1 MRIVGRELD
10 YVAMSDF
17 KDLTSFQLNEMV
29 GIHYPA
35 MIANSYHVT
44 QKWRPWIM
52 NDIFAKFM
60 RRHIGRSIYSIS
72 VLRLEEEEKILGV
85 EDKKIP
91 PTGKTQ
97 KISSDW

>member
-29 GIHYPA
+29 GIHFPA

-44 QKWRPWIM
+44 QKWRPWTM

-60 RRHIGRSIYSIS
+60 RRHIGRSIHEMVENNIYSIS
-72 VLRLEEEEKILGV
+72 VLRLEEEEK
-85 EDKKIP
+85 
-91 PTGKTQ
+91 
-97 KISSDW
+97 SSE

>member
-1 MRIVGRELD
+1 
-10 YVAMSDF
+10 
-17 KDLTSFQLNEMV
+17 
-29 GIHYPA
+29 
-35 MIANSYHVT
+35 MIANSYHVI
-44 QKWRPWIM
+44 QKWRPWTM

-60 RRHIGRSIYSIS
+60 RRHIGRSIHEMVENNIYSIS
-72 VLRLEEEEKILGV
+72 ALRLEEEEKILGV

>member
-10 YVAMSDF
+10 SVAMSDF
-17 KDLTSFQLNEMV
+17 NDLSSFQLNEMV
-29 GIHYPA
+29 GIHFPA

-60 RRHIGRSIYSIS
+60 RRHIGRSIHEMVENNIYPIS
-72 VLRLEEEEKILGV
+72 VLRLEEEE
-85 EDKKIP
+85 
-91 PTGKTQ
+91 
-97 KISSDW
+97 ISSE